1 MPLLWMHA
9 LGAMFANM
17 NWQYPKP
24 TRTTLLF
31 YAAFGVFSSNRV
43 SAEMYRWLIGK
54 WFHISLYSLIALA
67 FLVLTL
73 WALIT
78 ALRARRLPWVHG
90 FVALGSLIAGDL
102 IWRFV
107 VDDLPNNRYK
117 DVGILTDIFA
127 PAVLAL
133 GIAAIL
139 SERRWRLRDMHAHHP
154 YQRDTKSDLRD
165 A

>member
-1 MPLLWMHA
+1 MHS
-9 LGAMFANM
+9 LGAMIANM
-17 NWQYPKP
+17 NWQSPKP

-31 YAAFGVFSSNRV
+31 YAAFGVFFSNRV
-43 SAEMYRWLIGK
+43 SAEMYRWLVGK
-54 WFHISLYSLIALA
+54 WFHVGLYSLILLA

-73 WALIT
+73 WSLIT
-78 ALRARRLPWVHG
+78 ALRAHRLPWAHG
-90 FVALGSLIAGDL
+90 FAALGSLIAGDL
-102 IWRFV
+102 IWRYV

-117 DVGILTDIFA
+117 DVGIFTDILA

-139 SERRWRLRDMHAHHP
+139 SERKWRLRDAPAHHP
-154 YQRDTKSDLRD
+154 YQHDTKSDLRD